1 MKAAGILALLAAFN
15 AAAATAQPAQN
26 FLVINNTDLK
36 VTCSTR
42 APNGTWDN
50 WFVMLPGANW
60 TVASTSPIIEFQ
72 CQPPVAQF
80 SFTLRPGARYSSL
93 KSGAEFTVVEIT
105 NR

>member
-1 MKAAGILALLAAFN
+1 
-15 AAAATAQPAQN
+15 
-26 FLVINNTDLK
+26 
-36 VTCSTR
+36 
-42 APNGTWDN
+42 
-50 WFVMLPGANW
+50 MLPGANW

-80 SFTLRPGARYSSL
+80 SFTLRPGARYSIL